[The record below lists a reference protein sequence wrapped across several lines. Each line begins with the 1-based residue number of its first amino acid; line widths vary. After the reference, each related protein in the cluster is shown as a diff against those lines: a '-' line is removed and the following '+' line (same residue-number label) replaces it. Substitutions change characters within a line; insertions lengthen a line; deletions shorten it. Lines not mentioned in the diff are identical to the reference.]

1 MNAHRASCIVSRF
14 VLGLL
19 LAAAFTGCISNRGG
33 VEKDEEGGPW
43 KIGET
48 SRRDVV
54 AQWGA
59 PDAVLDDV
67 WIWRTRQTGGGK
79 LKASFMMIGATVK
92 NLGTSILEYRL
103 EFDKNSRLSS
113 FTTVDYA
120 PGVSDWSLNPWD

>member
-1 MNAHRASCIVSRF
+1 MNAPRASCLVSRF
-14 VLGLL
+14 FLGLL
-19 LAAAFTGCISNRGG
+19 LAAAFAGCISNRGG
-33 VEKDEEGGPW
+33 VKKEEGVPW
-43 KIGET
+43 KIGEM

-54 AQWGA
+54 ARWGA

-92 NLGTSILEYRL
+92 NLGTSILEYRMK
-103 EFDKNSRLSS
+103 FDENSRLSS

>member
-1 MNAHRASCIVSRF
+1 MNVPRGSCCVSRF

-19 LAAAFTGCISNRGG
+19 IAVAFTGCISNRGG
-33 VEKDEEGGPW
+33 VKMEESPAW

-54 AQWGA
+54 SQWGA
-59 PDAVLDDV
+59 PDAVLNDV
-67 WIWRTRQTGGGK
+67 WIWRTRRTGGGK

-92 NLGTSILEYRL
+92 NLGTSILEFRL
-103 EFDKNSRLSS
+103 RFDENSRLSS
-113 FTTVDYA
+113 FETVDYS